1 MLAVIAIVVMCVP
14 FAVFTVINHEVAASS
29 WAVLAG
35 VTALA
40 NYVLGGPAFGY
51 LSVGLLTALTP
62 LAIVSGSVP
71 LAGAGLM
78 AIMCYGVGVSAARG
92 LNRGMLLIPLFLA
105 WMIIAPPPWSTT
117 PVDRDST
124 TYLLWNM
131 LIWGGGA
138 LWAVL
143 VFPPLL
149 RKMKTRPP
157 EPNSRADTVI
167 YTVTI
172 TVLCTLSTLAVL
184 IWWPGSD
191 GAWLVVT
198 LLAITQVGHVET
210 LKRTAARVV
219 GTVIGAVAAAGLV
232 TIISNGAVLIG
243 VGLILVVAAVVIR
256 MGPHYWLYMA
266 FITPA
271 VVVFSSTSAA
281 DVDTTDAKRLT
292 LTLIGAALVL
302 LASGITLLWAR
313 YQQTHAGTLAAA

>member
-1 MLAVIAIVVMCVP
+1 MNSFAFDHLLVARVLFTLTTAGWAVGTVIADFNKTHATNPKWTGHARFHVVWQ
-14 FAVFTVINHEVAASS
+14 INS
-29 WAVLAG
+29 
-35 VTALA
+35 
-40 NYVLGGPAFGY
+40 YVGF
-51 LSVGLLTALTP
+51 GLLAC
-62 LAIVSGSVP
+62 A
-71 LAGAGLM
+71 
-78 AIMCYGVGVSAARG
+78 
-92 LNRGMLLIPLFLA
+92 
-105 WMIIAPPPWSTT
+105 
-117 PVDRDST
+117 
-124 TYLLWNM
+124 
-131 LIWGGGA
+131 
-138 LWAVL
+138 
-143 VFPPLL
+143 
-149 RKMKTRPP
+149 
-157 EPNSRADTVI
+157 
-167 YTVTI
+167 
-172 TVLCTLSTLAVL
+172 L

-271 VVVFSSTSAA
+271 VVLFSSTSVA
-281 DVDTTDAKRLT
+281 DVPSTDAKRLT

-313 YQQTHAGTLAAA
+313 YQQTHGGDSAAPA